1 MYKSS
6 FIIVFFIILIS
17 CGSKQEFVQPTV
29 EKITETI
36 YASGYVKS
44 KDQYQVFSKANGI
57 LVKTWIQKGEQVK
70 KGQVLFT
77 ISNEVSK
84 LNTDNAQL
92 AAANADINANMDKL
106 RELSLNIEV
115 SKKKRDN
122 DKLVLERQRKLW
134 ADQIG
139 TKFELEQRELAY
151 SSSKAAYESA
161 QLRYNELKKQLNFSS
176 QQAKKSLSVSQS
188 MLSDYTVRSEFN
200 GKVYSI
206 LKEQGEMVSPQM
218 PLAIIGD
225 ASSYTLIL
233 QVDENDIVQVSPGQK
248 IFITMDSYKDQLFEA
263 SITKVNPLMNER
275 TRTFEVEANFTKA
288 PDMLYPNLTLE
299 ANIVLRTKENALT
312 IPRKYLIDDE
322 FVMISKKEKKKVKIG
337 LKDYQKAE
345 ILEGL
350 TKEDKIYIDLK

>member
-1 MYKSS
+1 MESVS
-6 FIIVFFIILIS
+6 
-17 CGSKQEFVQPTV
+17 PTK
-29 EKITETI
+29 EKITESV
-36 YASGYVKS
+36 YASGFVRS
-44 KDQYQVFSKANGI
+44 NNQYQVYAKSSGVLEKVW
-57 LVKTWIQKGEQVK
+57 VKEGDMVK
-70 KGQVLFT
+70 KGQILFT
-77 ISNEVSK
+77 LSNQVSK
-84 LNTDNAQL
+84 LNADNAAL
-92 AAANADINANMDKL
+92 TAANSDYRANMDKL
-106 RELSLNIEV
+106 NDLNLTIELG
-115 SKKKRDN
+115 KKKMDN
-122 DKLVLERQRKLW
+122 DLSMLNRQRKLW
-134 ADQIG
+134 NEQIG
-139 TKFELEQRELAY
+139 TRYELEQRELAY
-151 SSSKAAYESA
+151 SNSKTAYESA
-161 QLRYNELKKQLNFSS
+161 RLRYSELKKQLNFSS

-275 TRTFEVEANFTKA
+275 TRTFEVEANFTKS

-299 ANIVLRTKENALT
+299 ANIVLRTKGNALT

-322 FVMISKKEKKKVKIG
+322 FVMISKKEKRKVKIG